1 MFHRLSDRLQTI
13 FKRLRGHGKLS
24 EEQIGVALRE
34 IRLALLEADVHY
46 GVVKDFLERVRERAI
61 GREVLQSLTPGQ
73 QVVKVVHEELVRLLG
88 GTGSGLAFAALPPSV
103 VMLVGLQGSG
113 KTTTAAKMAVRMKR
127 EGRHP
132 LLVAADTRRPA
143 AARQLAVL
151 GEQGGVKVFTNTDP
165 RASALTICQE
175 AVRYAR
181 GEGLEPVF
189 LDTAGRLHIDGEL
202 MAELKA
208 VHEAVHPVETLL
220 VLDAMTGQDAL
231 GVAKAFD
238 ATLSLS
244 GFVLTKLDGD
254 ARGGA
259 ALSIRAVTGRPIKF
273 VGVGEKVEALEP
285 FHPER
290 AASRILGMGDV
301 LSLVERAEAAV
312 DRAQA
317 EELARKIQ
325 RDRYT
330 LEDFREQLGQFRRMG
345 SWEELVGML
354 PGLPAGIGDKAVE
367 GKALS
372 RMEAIVNSMTKEE
385 RRNPGILNGSRRQ
398 RIARG
403 SGTSVAQVNQLL
415 RQFQQMQRLMRQV
428 VQAEKKGK
436 LRGIFPLR

>member
-1 MFHRLSDRLQTI
+1 MFHRLSDRLQGI
-13 FKRLRGHGKLS
+13 FKKLRGHGKLT

-46 GVVKDFLERVRERAI
+46 GVVKDFLDRVRQRAI

-73 QVVKVVHEELVRLLG
+73 QVVKIVFEELTLLLG
-88 GTGSGLAFAALPPSV
+88 GKGSGLAFATLPPSV

-113 KTTTAAKMAVRMKR
+113 KTTTAAKMAKR
-127 EGRHP
+127 LKQEGRLP

-143 AARQLAVL
+143 AATQLAVL
-151 GEQGGVKVFTNTDP
+151 GEQSGIEVFSNP
-165 RASALTICQE
+165 RASALDICQE

-181 GEGLEPVF
+181 GKGLEPVF
-189 LDTAGRLHIDGEL
+189 LDTGGRLHIDDDL

-208 VHEAVHPVETLL
+208 IKQAVHPVETLL

-231 GVAKAFD
+231 GVAKTFD
-238 ATLSLS
+238 ATLELS
-244 GFVLTKLDGD
+244 GFILSKLDGD

-290 AASRILGMGDV
+290 TASRILGMGDV
-301 LSLVERAEAAV
+301 LSLVERAEAVV

-325 RDRYT
+325 RDMYT
-330 LEDFREQLGQFRRMG
+330 LEDFREHLVQFRRMG
-345 SWEELVGML
+345 SFEEVVGML
-354 PGLPAGIGDKAVE
+354 PGLPAGIGDLQVE
-367 GKALS
+367 GKSLT
-372 RMEAIVNSMTKEE
+372 RMEAIVDSMTREE

-398 RIARG
+398 RIAKG
-403 SGTSVAQVNQLL
+403 SGTSVTQVNQLL
-415 RQFQQMQRLMRQV
+415 RQFQQMQRVMRQV
-428 VQAEKKGK
+428 VQGEKKGK
-436 LRGIFPLR
+436 TRGIFPLG